1 MDMGLVIEGA
11 IGGFSMASKPSYEEL
26 EQRIKEFEEQSLE
39 QIRAEEKVEHEK
51 KRLESLIHY
60 SSLAIVTLDEQ
71 HNIISCNRD
80 FEKLFLHKEHE
91 IVGKNLDEVIAKKK
105 FFEEAISYT
114 KKTLTRQA
122 IHGSG
127 KRYRKDGALID
138 VEFHAVPVVVDGK
151 VVGAY
156 GIYQDITDRVRAETA
171 LQESEERYRYLFNN
185 ISDFIYTHDLEGR
198 FLTVNRAASQTLGYK
213 PEELI
218 GRPISDIMLPEYRA
232 AFHDEYLTEIKNKG
246 SLDGV
251 SKYLAKDGTEHYIEY
266 RNVLV
271 EEQQKEPF
279 VYGSGREITERI
291 LSHREVRKLERQLHH
306 SQKMEAIG
314 TLAGGIAHDFNNLL
328 MGILGNASLVLLQ
341 IDSSNPYYE
350 KLKNIQQYVQN
361 GADLTKQ
368 LLGFARGGK
377 YEVKPTDL
385 NKIIK
390 KSSEMFGRTKKEIVI
405 YPKYQKNIWT
415 VEIDRGQIDQ
425 VLLNLYVNA
434 WQAMPEGGN
443 LYIQTKNII
452 LDENYVKPY
461 KLKPGRYV
469 RISVTDTGVGMD
481 KTTQEMIFD
490 PFFTTKEM
498 GRGIG
503 LGLASAYGIIKNHD
517 GIINVDS
524 EEGEGTTFNIY
535 LPATEKETIR
545 KEHLP
550 EKMLKGA
557 ETVLLVDDEDMI
569 LDACEQLLKE
579 MGYKVLMAKGGKDAL
594 KIYKKNR
601 DEIDMVILDMI
612 MPDMGG
618 GETYDRLKEID
629 PKVKVLLASG
639 YSIDGQASEILDR
652 GCNGF
657 IHKPFQMENLS
668 REIREVLDKMKGEVE

>member
-1 MDMGLVIEGA
+1 
-11 IGGFSMASKPSYEEL
+11 MAGKPSYEEL
-26 EQRIKEFEEQSLE
+26 EQRIKELEEQSFE
-39 QIRAEEKVEHEK
+39 RQRAEEKVKHEK
-51 KRLESLIHY
+51 KRLESLLKY

-71 HNIISCNRD
+71 HNIVSCNRD
-80 FEKLFLHKEHE
+80 FEELFSFKESE
-91 IVGKNLDEVIAKKK
+91 IVGKNLDEVIAKEKYIK
-105 FFEEAISYT
+105 EAISHT
-114 KKTLTRQA
+114 KKTLTGQA

-127 KRYRKDGALID
+127 KRYRKDGTLID
-138 VEFHAVPVVVDGK
+138 IEFHGVPVVVDGK
-151 VVGAY
+151 AVGAY
-156 GIYQDITDRVRAETA
+156 GIYTDITDRKRAEEA
-171 LQESEERYRYLFNN
+171 LQRSEERFRNLFNN

-198 FLTVNRAASQTLGYK
+198 FLTVNRATYKTLGYK
-213 PEELI
+213 PEELL
-218 GRPISDIMLPEYRA
+218 GRPISDFMLPEYRTP
-232 AFHDEYLTEIKNKG
+232 FHEDYLAGIKNKS
-246 SLDGV
+246 SLNGI

-271 EEQQKEPF
+271 EQEGQEPF

-291 LSHREVRKLERQLHH
+291 LSQREVHKLERQLHH

-328 MGILGNASLVLLQ
+328 MGILGNASLVLLD
-341 IDSSNPYYE
+341 IDSSHPYYE

-377 YEVKPTDL
+377 YEVRPTDL
-385 NKIIK
+385 NEIIK
-390 KSSEMFGRTKKEIVI
+390 KSSEMFGRTKKEVVI
-405 YPKYQKNIWT
+405 HPKYQKNIWT
-415 VEIDRGQIDQ
+415 VEIDRGQINQ

-434 WQAMPEGGN
+434 WQAMPEGGD
-443 LYIQTKNII
+443 LLIQTKNIT
-452 LDENYVKPY
+452 LDENYVKPS

-481 KTTQEMIFD
+481 ESTRQRIFD
-490 PFFTTKEM
+490 PFFTTREM
-498 GRGIG
+498 GRGTG
-503 LGLASAYGIIKNHD
+503 LGLASVYGIIKNHD

-535 LPATEKETIR
+535 LPATEKETIQ

-550 EKMLKGA
+550 EEVLKGA

-569 LDACEQLLKE
+569 IDACEQLLEE
-579 MGYKVLMAKGGKDAL
+579 MGYKVLIAKGGKDAI
-594 KIYKKNR
+594 KVYKKNM

-618 GETYDRLKEID
+618 GETYDKLKEIN
-629 PKVKVLLASG
+629 PKIKVLLASG

-657 IHKPFQMENLS
+657 IQKPFQMENLS
-668 REIREVLDKMKGEVE
+668 RKIKEVLENK

>member
-1 MDMGLVIEGA
+1 
-11 IGGFSMASKPSYEEL
+11 MAAKPSYEEL
-26 EQRIKEFEEQSLE
+26 EQRIKELEEQSFE
-39 QIRAEEKVEHEK
+39 RQRAEEKVKHEK
-51 KRLESLIHY
+51 KCLESLVKY
-60 SSLAIVTLDEQ
+60 SSLAIVTIDER

-80 FEKLFLHKEHE
+80 FEELFSFKESE

-105 FFEEAISYT
+105 HFKEAISYT
-114 KKTLTRQA
+114 KKTLMGQT
-122 IHGSG
+122 INGSG
-127 KRYRKDGALID
+127 KRNRKDGTLID
-138 VEFHAVPVVVDGK
+138 VEFHGAPVVVDGK
-151 VVGAY
+151 VVGAF
-156 GIYQDITDRVRAETA
+156 GIYKDITERKRAEAA

-185 ISDFIYTHDLEGR
+185 ISDFIYTHDLEGH

-213 PEELI
+213 TEELI
-218 GRPISDIMLPEYRA
+218 GRPISDFMLPEYRP
-232 AFHDEYLTEIKNKG
+232 AFYDEYLTEIKNKG

-251 SKYLAKDGTEHYIEY
+251 SKYLAKDGTKHYIEY

-271 EEQQKEPF
+271 KERQQEPF

-291 LSHREVRKLERQLHH
+291 LSQREVRKLEQQLYN

-328 MGILGNASLVLLQ
+328 MGILGNASLILLQ

-385 NKIIK
+385 NRMIK
-390 KSSEMFGRTKKEIVI
+390 KGSEMFGRTKKEVVI

-415 VEIDRGQIDQ
+415 VEIDRAQIDQ

-434 WQAMPEGGN
+434 WQAMPEGGD

-461 KLKPGRYV
+461 KLNPGRYV

-481 KTTQEMIFD
+481 ETTQEMIFD

-503 LGLASAYGIIKNHD
+503 LGLASVYGIIKSHD

-524 EEGEGTTFNIY
+524 KEGEGTTFNIF
-535 LPATEKETIR
+535 LPATEEKISQEEPLPKE
-545 KEHLP
+545 L
-550 EKMLKGA
+550 LKGA
-557 ETVLLVDDEDMI
+557 ETLLIVDDEEMI
-569 LDACEQLLKE
+569 IDTCKQLLEE
-579 MGYKVLMAKGGKDAL
+579 MGYKVLIAKSGKDAL
-594 KIYKKNR
+594 EIYEKNK

-618 GETYDRLKEID
+618 GETYDKLKEIN
-629 PKVKVLLASG
+629 PKIKVLLASG
-639 YSIDGQASEILDR
+639 YSINGQASEILAR

-657 IHKPFQMENLS
+657 IQKPFHMKNLS
-668 REIREVLDKMKGEVE
+668 HKIKEILEKRKIEG

>member
-1 MDMGLVIEGA
+1 
-11 IGGFSMASKPSYEEL
+11 MAAKPSYKEL
-26 EQRIKEFEEQSLE
+26 EQRIKEFEERSFE
-39 QIRAEEKVEHEK
+39 QKRAEEKVKHEK
-51 KRLESLIHY
+51 RRLESLINY

-71 HNIISCNRD
+71 HNVTSCNRD
-80 FEKLFLHKEHE
+80 FEKLFSYKESE

-105 FFEEAISYT
+105 HIKEAISYT
-114 KKTLTRQA
+114 KTTLKRQA

-127 KRYRKDGALID
+127 KRHRKDGSLID
-138 VEFHAVPVVVDGK
+138 VEFHGVPVVIDGK

-156 GIYQDITDRVRAETA
+156 GIYQDITERKRAEDA
-171 LQESEERYRYLFNN
+171 LLESEERYRYLFNN

-218 GRPISDIMLPEYRA
+218 GRPISDFMLPEYRA
-232 AFHDEYLTEIKNKG
+232 AFYDEYLTEIKNKG
-246 SLDGV
+246 SLDGI
-251 SKYLAKDGTEHYIEY
+251 SKYLAKDGTQHYIDY

-271 EEQQKEPF
+271 EGRQQEPF

-291 LSHREVRKLERQLHH
+291 LSQREVRKLEQQLYH

-328 MGILGNASLVLLQ
+328 MGILGNASLILLQ
-341 IDSSNPYYE
+341 IDSSHPYYE
-350 KLKNIQQYVQN
+350 KLKNIQQSVQN

-390 KSSEMFGRTKKEIVI
+390 EGSDMFGRTKKEVAI

-443 LYIQTKNII
+443 LYIQTENII
-452 LDENYVKPY
+452 LDANYVKPY

-469 RISVTDTGVGMD
+469 RISVTDTGIGMD
-481 KTTQEMIFD
+481 ETTQEMIFD

-503 LGLASAYGIIKNHD
+503 LGLASVYGIIRNHD

-524 EEGEGTTFNIY
+524 KEGEGTTFNIF
-535 LPATEKETIR
+535 LPATEEKTNQE
-545 KEHLP
+545 EPLP
-550 EKMLKGA
+550 EELLKGA
-557 ETVLLVDDEDMI
+557 ETLLVVDDEEMI
-569 LDACEQLLKE
+569 IDTCKQLLE
-579 MGYKVLMAKGGKDAL
+579 GMGHKVLIAKSGKDAL
-594 KIYKKNR
+594 EIYEKNKH
-601 DEIDMVILDMI
+601 EIDMVILDMI

-618 GETYDRLKEID
+618 GETYDKLKEIN

-639 YSIDGQASEILDR
+639 YSIDGQASEILAR

-657 IHKPFQMENLS
+657 IQKPFHMENLS
-668 REIREVLDKMKGEVE
+668 RKIKEILEKT

>member
-1 MDMGLVIEGA
+1 
-11 IGGFSMASKPSYEEL
+11 MAGKPSYEEL
-26 EQRIKEFEEQSLE
+26 EQRIKELEEQSFE
-39 QIRAEEKVEHEK
+39 RQRAEEKVKHEK
-51 KRLESLIHY
+51 KRLESLLKY

-71 HNIISCNRD
+71 HNIVSCNRD
-80 FEKLFLHKEHE
+80 FEELFSFKESE
-91 IVGKNLDEVIAKKK
+91 IVGKNLDEVIAKEKYIK
-105 FFEEAISYT
+105 EAISHT
-114 KKTLTRQA
+114 KKTLTGQA

-127 KRYRKDGALID
+127 KRYRKDGTLID
-138 VEFHAVPVVVDGK
+138 IEFHGVPVVVDGK
-151 VVGAY
+151 AVGAY
-156 GIYQDITDRVRAETA
+156 GIYTDITDRKRSEEA
-171 LQESEERYRYLFNN
+171 LQRSEERFRNLFNN

-198 FLTVNRAASQTLGYK
+198 FLTVNRATYKTLGYK
-213 PEELI
+213 PEELL
-218 GRPISDIMLPEYRA
+218 GRPISDFMLPEYRTP
-232 AFHDEYLTEIKNKG
+232 FHEDYLAGIKNKS
-246 SLDGV
+246 SLNGI

-271 EEQQKEPF
+271 EQEGQEPF

-291 LSHREVRKLERQLHH
+291 LSQREVHKLERQLHH

-328 MGILGNASLVLLQ
+328 MGILGNASLVLLD
-341 IDSSNPYYE
+341 IDSSHPYYE

-377 YEVKPTDL
+377 YEVRPTDL
-385 NKIIK
+385 NEIIK
-390 KSSEMFGRTKKEIVI
+390 KSSEMFGRTKKEVVI
-405 YPKYQKNIWT
+405 HPKYQKNIWT
-415 VEIDRGQIDQ
+415 VEIDRGQINQ

-434 WQAMPEGGN
+434 WQAMPEGGD
-443 LYIQTKNII
+443 LLIQTKNIT
-452 LDENYVKPY
+452 LDENYVKPS

-481 KTTQEMIFD
+481 ESTRQRIFD
-490 PFFTTKEM
+490 PFFTTREM
-498 GRGIG
+498 GRGTG
-503 LGLASAYGIIKNHD
+503 LGLASVYGIIKNHD

-535 LPATEKETIR
+535 LPATEKETIQ

-550 EKMLKGA
+550 EEVLKGA

-569 LDACEQLLKE
+569 IDACEQLLEE
-579 MGYKVLMAKGGKDAL
+579 MGYKVLIAKGGKDAI
-594 KIYKKNR
+594 KVYKKNM

-618 GETYDRLKEID
+618 GETYDKLKEIN
-629 PKVKVLLASG
+629 PKIKVLLASG

-657 IHKPFQMENLS
+657 IQKPFQMENLS
-668 REIREVLDKMKGEVE
+668 RKIKEVLENK

>member
-1 MDMGLVIEGA
+1 
-11 IGGFSMASKPSYEEL
+11 MAGKPSYEEL
-26 EQRIKEFEEQSLE
+26 EQRIKELEEQSFE
-39 QIRAEEKVEHEK
+39 RQRAEEKVKHEK
-51 KRLESLIHY
+51 KRLESLLKY

-71 HNIISCNRD
+71 HNIVSCNRD
-80 FEKLFLHKEHE
+80 FEELFSFKESE
-91 IVGKNLDEVIAKKK
+91 IVGKNLDEVIAKEKYIK
-105 FFEEAISYT
+105 EAISHT
-114 KKTLTRQA
+114 KKTLTGQA

-127 KRYRKDGALID
+127 KRYRKDGTLID
-138 VEFHAVPVVVDGK
+138 IEFHGVPVVVDGK
-151 VVGAY
+151 AVGAY
-156 GIYQDITDRVRAETA
+156 GIYTDITDRKRAEEA
-171 LQESEERYRYLFNN
+171 LQRSEERFRNLFNN

-198 FLTVNRAASQTLGYK
+198 FLTVNRATYKTLGYK
-213 PEELI
+213 PEELL
-218 GRPISDIMLPEYRA
+218 GRPISDFMLPEYRTP
-232 AFHDEYLTEIKNKG
+232 FHEDYLAGIKIKS
-246 SLDGV
+246 SLNGI

-271 EEQQKEPF
+271 EQEGQEPF

-291 LSHREVRKLERQLHH
+291 LSQREVHKLERQLHH

-328 MGILGNASLVLLQ
+328 MGILGNASLVLLD
-341 IDSSNPYYE
+341 IDSSHPYYE

-377 YEVKPTDL
+377 YEVRPTDL
-385 NKIIK
+385 NEIIK
-390 KSSEMFGRTKKEIVI
+390 KSSEMFGRTKKEVVI
-405 YPKYQKNIWT
+405 HPKYQKNIWT
-415 VEIDRGQIDQ
+415 VEIDRGQINQ

-434 WQAMPEGGN
+434 WQAMPEGGD
-443 LYIQTKNII
+443 LLIQTKNIT
-452 LDENYVKPY
+452 LDENYVKPS

-481 KTTQEMIFD
+481 ESTRQRIFD
-490 PFFTTKEM
+490 PFFTTREM
-498 GRGIG
+498 GRGTG
-503 LGLASAYGIIKNHD
+503 LGLASVYGIIKNHD

-535 LPATEKETIR
+535 LPATEKETIQ

-550 EKMLKGA
+550 EEVLKGA

-569 LDACEQLLKE
+569 IDACEQLLEE
-579 MGYKVLMAKGGKDAL
+579 MGYKVLIAKGGKDAI
-594 KIYKKNR
+594 KVYKKNM

-618 GETYDRLKEID
+618 GETYDKLKEIN
-629 PKVKVLLASG
+629 PKIKVLLASG

-657 IHKPFQMENLS
+657 IQKPFQMENLS
-668 REIREVLDKMKGEVE
+668 RKIKEVLENK

>member
-1 MDMGLVIEGA
+1 
-11 IGGFSMASKPSYEEL
+11 MAGKPSYEEL
-26 EQRIKEFEEQSLE
+26 EQRIKELEEQSFE
-39 QIRAEEKVEHEK
+39 RQRAEEKVKHEK
-51 KRLESLIHY
+51 KRLESLLKY

-71 HNIISCNRD
+71 HNIVSCNRD
-80 FEKLFLHKEHE
+80 FEELFSFKESE
-91 IVGKNLDEVIAKKK
+91 IVGKNLDEVIAKEKYIK
-105 FFEEAISYT
+105 EAISHT
-114 KKTLTRQA
+114 KKTLTGQA

-127 KRYRKDGALID
+127 KRYRKDGTLID
-138 VEFHAVPVVVDGK
+138 IEFHGVPVVVDGK
-151 VVGAY
+151 AVGAY
-156 GIYQDITDRVRAETA
+156 GIYTDITDRKRAEEA
-171 LQESEERYRYLFNN
+171 LQRSEERFRNLFNN

-198 FLTVNRAASQTLGYK
+198 FLTVNRATYKTLGYK
-213 PEELI
+213 PEELL
-218 GRPISDIMLPEYRA
+218 GRPISDFMLPEYRTP
-232 AFHDEYLTEIKNKG
+232 FHEDYLAVIKNKS
-246 SLDGV
+246 SLNGI

-271 EEQQKEPF
+271 EQEGQEPF

-291 LSHREVRKLERQLHH
+291 LSQREVHKLERQLHH

-328 MGILGNASLVLLQ
+328 MGILGNASLVLLD
-341 IDSSNPYYE
+341 IDSSHPYYE

-377 YEVKPTDL
+377 YEVRPTDL
-385 NKIIK
+385 NEIIK
-390 KSSEMFGRTKKEIVI
+390 KSSEMFGRTKKEVVI
-405 YPKYQKNIWT
+405 HPKYQKNIWT
-415 VEIDRGQIDQ
+415 VEIDRGQINQ

-434 WQAMPEGGN
+434 WQAMPEGGD
-443 LYIQTKNII
+443 LLIQTKNIT
-452 LDENYVKPY
+452 LDENYVKPS

-481 KTTQEMIFD
+481 ESTRQRIFD
-490 PFFTTKEM
+490 PFFTTREM
-498 GRGIG
+498 GRGTG
-503 LGLASAYGIIKNHD
+503 LGLASVYGIIKNHD

-535 LPATEKETIR
+535 LPATEKETIQ

-550 EKMLKGA
+550 EEVLKGA

-569 LDACEQLLKE
+569 IDACEQLLEE
-579 MGYKVLMAKGGKDAL
+579 MGYKVLIAKGGKDAI
-594 KIYKKNR
+594 KVYKKNM

-618 GETYDRLKEID
+618 GETYDKLKEIN
-629 PKVKVLLASG
+629 PKIKVLLASG

-657 IHKPFQMENLS
+657 IQKPFQMENLS
-668 REIREVLDKMKGEVE
+668 RKIKEVLENK

>member
-1 MDMGLVIEGA
+1 
-11 IGGFSMASKPSYEEL
+11 MAGKPSYEEL
-26 EQRIKEFEEQSLE
+26 EQRIKELEEQSFE
-39 QIRAEEKVEHEK
+39 RQRAEEKVKHEK
-51 KRLESLIHY
+51 KRLESLLKY

-71 HNIISCNRD
+71 HNIVSCNRD
-80 FEKLFLHKEHE
+80 FEELFSFKESE
-91 IVGKNLDEVIAKKK
+91 IVGKNLDEVIAKEKYIK
-105 FFEEAISYT
+105 EAISHT
-114 KKTLTRQA
+114 KKTLTGQA

-127 KRYRKDGALID
+127 KRYRKDGTLID
-138 VEFHAVPVVVDGK
+138 IEFHGVPVVVDGK
-151 VVGAY
+151 AVGAY
-156 GIYQDITDRVRAETA
+156 GIYTDITDRKRSEEA
-171 LQESEERYRYLFNN
+171 LQRSEERFRNLFNN

-198 FLTVNRAASQTLGYK
+198 FLTVNRATYKTLGYK
-213 PEELI
+213 PEELL
-218 GRPISDIMLPEYRA
+218 GRPISDFMLPEYRTP
-232 AFHDEYLTEIKNKG
+232 FHEDYLAGIKIKS
-246 SLDGV
+246 SLNGI

-271 EEQQKEPF
+271 EQEGQEPF

-291 LSHREVRKLERQLHH
+291 LSQREVHKLERQLHH

-328 MGILGNASLVLLQ
+328 MGILGNASLVLLD
-341 IDSSNPYYE
+341 IDSSHPYYE

-377 YEVKPTDL
+377 YEVRPTDL
-385 NKIIK
+385 NEIIK
-390 KSSEMFGRTKKEIVI
+390 KSSEMFGRTKKEVVI
-405 YPKYQKNIWT
+405 HPKYQKNIWT
-415 VEIDRGQIDQ
+415 VEIDRGQINQ

-434 WQAMPEGGN
+434 WQAMPEGGD
-443 LYIQTKNII
+443 LLIQTKNIT
-452 LDENYVKPY
+452 LDENYVKPS

-481 KTTQEMIFD
+481 ESTRQRIFD
-490 PFFTTKEM
+490 PFFTTREM
-498 GRGIG
+498 GRGTG
-503 LGLASAYGIIKNHD
+503 LGLASVYGIIKNHD

-535 LPATEKETIR
+535 LPATEKETIQ

-550 EKMLKGA
+550 EEVLKGA

-569 LDACEQLLKE
+569 IDACEQLLEE
-579 MGYKVLMAKGGKDAL
+579 MGYKVLIAKGGKDAI
-594 KIYKKNR
+594 KVYKKNM

-618 GETYDRLKEID
+618 GETYDKLKEIN
-629 PKVKVLLASG
+629 PKIKVLLASG

-657 IHKPFQMENLS
+657 IQKPFQMENLS
-668 REIREVLDKMKGEVE
+668 RKIKEVLENK

>member
-1 MDMGLVIEGA
+1 
-11 IGGFSMASKPSYEEL
+11 MAGKPSYEEL
-26 EQRIKEFEEQSLE
+26 EQRIKELEEQSFE
-39 QIRAEEKVEHEK
+39 RQRAEEKVKHEK
-51 KRLESLIHY
+51 KRLESLLKY

-71 HNIISCNRD
+71 HNIVSCNRD
-80 FEKLFLHKEHE
+80 FEELFSFKESE
-91 IVGKNLDEVIAKKK
+91 IVGKNLDEVIAKEKYIK
-105 FFEEAISYT
+105 EAISHT
-114 KKTLTRQA
+114 KKTLTGQA

-127 KRYRKDGALID
+127 KRYRKDGTLID
-138 VEFHAVPVVVDGK
+138 IEFHGVPVVVDGK
-151 VVGAY
+151 AVGAY
-156 GIYQDITDRVRAETA
+156 GIYTDITDRKRSEEA
-171 LQESEERYRYLFNN
+171 LQRSEERFRNLFNN

-198 FLTVNRAASQTLGYK
+198 FLTVNRATYKTLGYK
-213 PEELI
+213 PEELL
-218 GRPISDIMLPEYRA
+218 GRPISDFMLPEYRTP
-232 AFHDEYLTEIKNKG
+232 FHEDYLAVIKNKS
-246 SLDGV
+246 SLNGI

-271 EEQQKEPF
+271 EQEGQEPF

-291 LSHREVRKLERQLHH
+291 LSQREVHKLERQLHH

-328 MGILGNASLVLLQ
+328 MGILGNASLVLLD
-341 IDSSNPYYE
+341 IDSSHPYYE

-377 YEVKPTDL
+377 YEVRPTDL
-385 NKIIK
+385 NEIIK
-390 KSSEMFGRTKKEIVI
+390 KSSEMFGRTKKEVVI
-405 YPKYQKNIWT
+405 HPKYQKNIWT
-415 VEIDRGQIDQ
+415 VEIDRGQINQ

-434 WQAMPEGGN
+434 WQAMPEGGD
-443 LYIQTKNII
+443 LLIQTKNIT
-452 LDENYVKPY
+452 LDENYVKPS

-481 KTTQEMIFD
+481 ESTRQRIFD
-490 PFFTTKEM
+490 PFFTTREM
-498 GRGIG
+498 GRGTG
-503 LGLASAYGIIKNHD
+503 LGLASVYGIIKNHD

-535 LPATEKETIR
+535 LPATEKETIQ

-550 EKMLKGA
+550 EEVLKGA

-569 LDACEQLLKE
+569 IDACEQLLEE
-579 MGYKVLMAKGGKDAL
+579 MGYKVLIAKGGKDAI
-594 KIYKKNR
+594 KVYKKNM

-618 GETYDRLKEID
+618 GETYDKLKEIN
-629 PKVKVLLASG
+629 PKIKVLLASG

-657 IHKPFQMENLS
+657 IQKPFQMENLS
-668 REIREVLDKMKGEVE
+668 RKIKEVLENK

>member
-1 MDMGLVIEGA
+1 
-11 IGGFSMASKPSYEEL
+11 MAAKPSYEEL
-26 EQRIKEFEEQSLE
+26 EQRIKELEEQSFE
-39 QIRAEEKVEHEK
+39 RQRAEEKVKHEK
-51 KRLESLIHY
+51 KCLESLVKY
-60 SSLAIVTLDEQ
+60 SSLAIVTIDER

-80 FEKLFLHKEHE
+80 FEELFSFKESE

-105 FFEEAISYT
+105 HFKEAISYT
-114 KKTLTRQA
+114 KKTLMGQT

-127 KRYRKDGALID
+127 KRNRKDGTLID
-138 VEFHAVPVVVDGK
+138 VEFHGAPVVVDGK
-151 VVGAY
+151 VVGAF
-156 GIYQDITDRVRAETA
+156 GIYKDITERKRAEAA

-185 ISDFIYTHDLEGR
+185 ISDFIYTHDLEGH

-213 PEELI
+213 TEELI
-218 GRPISDIMLPEYRA
+218 GRPISDFMLPEYRP
-232 AFHDEYLTEIKNKG
+232 AFYDEYLTEIKNKG

-251 SKYLAKDGTEHYIEY
+251 SKYLAKDGTKHYIEY

-271 EEQQKEPF
+271 KERQQEPF

-291 LSHREVRKLERQLHH
+291 LSQREVRKLEQQLYN

-328 MGILGNASLVLLQ
+328 MGILGNASLILLQ

-385 NKIIK
+385 NKMIK
-390 KSSEMFGRTKKEIVI
+390 KGSEMFGRTKKEVVI

-415 VEIDRGQIDQ
+415 VEIDRAQIDQ

-434 WQAMPEGGN
+434 WQAMPEGGD

-461 KLKPGRYV
+461 KLNPGRYV

-481 KTTQEMIFD
+481 ETTQEMIFD

-503 LGLASAYGIIKNHD
+503 LGLASVYGIIKSHD

-524 EEGEGTTFNIY
+524 KEGEGTTFNIF
-535 LPATEKETIR
+535 LPATEEKISQEEPLPKE
-545 KEHLP
+545 L
-550 EKMLKGA
+550 LKGA
-557 ETVLLVDDEDMI
+557 ETLLIVDDEEMI
-569 LDACEQLLKE
+569 IDTCKQLLEE
-579 MGYKVLMAKGGKDAL
+579 MGYKVLIAKSGKDAL
-594 KIYKKNR
+594 EIYEKNK

-618 GETYDRLKEID
+618 GETYDKLKEIN
-629 PKVKVLLASG
+629 PKIKVLLASG
-639 YSIDGQASEILDR
+639 YSINGQASEILAR

-657 IHKPFQMENLS
+657 IQKPFHMKNLS
-668 REIREVLDKMKGEVE
+668 HKIKEILEKRKIEG